1 MTQTHSA
8 EMIDLIQPA
17 LLEDPEFLRGLLQS
31 MLQKLVN
38 GQFMQHMGVE
48 KYERSDT
55 RSGYRNG
62 TYQRGLTTRVGR
74 IELQICRDREGS
86 FQPQIFE
93 RYQRSEKALFL
104 GIAEMYFQGV
114 STRKVTAVFEE
125 LCGVSISKS
134 QVSVLSKELD
144 EKLNAWRRRS
154 LNQPYR
160 YVIVDARVQKVR
172 ENGRVVSTASLIA
185 VGVTEEGY
193 REVIG
198 CQIADSESEE
208 TWAEFFKDLRTRGL
222 QGVKLVVSD
231 DHRGLTKA
239 LDKHFQGIPWQRC
252 QVHFMRNLLTHL
264 GRSQA
269 GDYMGL
275 LQDVFAART
284 KEEAEARGKVLVEK
298 LRAGKKEKI
307 AMWVEENL
315 EDCLGV
321 YTVSEKHR
329 VKLRTTNMVERLNE
343 EIKRR
348 CQVIRVFP
356 NRDSALR
363 MVSANCMEASDKWLD
378 KKYLTMEES
387 ETVA

>member
-1 MTQTHSA
+1 MTQIYSA
-8 EMIDLIQPA
+8 EIIDLIQPT
-17 LLEDPEFLRGLLQS
+17 LLEDPEFLGRLLQS
-31 MLQKLVN
+31 MLQKLVD
-38 GQFMQHMGVE
+38 GQFAQHMGVE
-48 KYERSDT
+48 KYERSEA

-62 TYQRGLTTRVGR
+62 SYRRGLTTRVGR
-74 IELQICRDREGS
+74 IELGICRDREGN

-114 STRKVTAVFEE
+114 STRKVTEVFEE
-125 LCGVSISKS
+125 LCGISISKS
-134 QVSVLSKELD
+134 QVSVLAKELD
-144 EKLNAWRRRS
+144 EKLNDWRRRP
-154 LNQPYR
+154 LEQLYR
-160 YVIVDARVQKVR
+160 YVIVDARVQKIR

-198 CQIADSESEE
+198 CEVADSESEG
-208 TWAEFFKDLRTRGL
+208 TWAEFFKDLKTRGL
-222 QGVKLVVSD
+222 KGIKLIVSD
-231 DHRGLTKA
+231 DHPGLTNA
-239 LDKHFQGIPWQRC
+239 LDKHFQGVPWQRC

-264 GRSQA
+264 GRSSA
-269 GDYMGL
+269 GIYMSL
-275 LQDVFAART
+275 LQDVFATRT
-284 KEEAEARGKVLVEK
+284 KEEAQERGKVLIAK
-298 LRAGKKEKI
+298 LREAKKEKI
-307 AMWVEENL
+307 ADWVEENL

-321 YTVSEKHR
+321 YAIPEKHR
-329 VKLRTTNMVERLNE
+329 IKLRTTNMVERLNE

-356 NRDSALR
+356 NRESALR

-378 KKYLTMEES
+378 AKYLTIEEG

>member
-8 EMIDLIQPA
+8 EIIDLIQPA

-38 GQFMQHMGVE
+38 GQFAQHMGVE
-48 KYERSDT
+48 KYERNEV

-62 TYQRGLTTRVGR
+62 SYRRGLTTRVGR
-74 IELQICRDREGS
+74 IELEICRDREGT
-86 FQPQIFE
+86 FHPQIFE

-114 STRKVTAVFEE
+114 STRKVTEVFEE

-134 QVSVLSKELD
+134 QVSVLAKELD
-144 EKLNAWRRRS
+144 EKLNTWRRRA
-154 LNQPYR
+154 LEQLYR
-160 YVIVDARVQKVR
+160 YVIVDARVQKIR

-198 CQIADSESEE
+198 CEVADSESEE
-208 TWAEFFKDLRTRGL
+208 TWAEFFKDLKTRGL
-222 QGVKLVVSD
+222 QGVQLIVSD
-231 DHRGLTKA
+231 DHHGLTNA
-239 LDKHFQGIPWQRC
+239 LDKHFQGVPWQRC
-252 QVHFMRNLLTHL
+252 QVHFMRNLFTHL
-264 GRSQA
+264 GRSNA
-269 GDYMGL
+269 GIYIGL

-284 KEEAEARGKVLVEK
+284 KEEAQDKGKVLVAR
-298 LRAGKKEKI
+298 LREAKKEKVADWI
-307 AMWVEENL
+307 EENL
-315 EDCLGV
+315 EDCFGI
-321 YTVSEKHR
+321 YTIPEKHR
-329 VKLRTTNMVERLNE
+329 IKLRTTNMVERLNE

-356 NRDSALR
+356 NRESALR
-363 MVSANCMEASDKWLD
+363 MVSANCLEASDKWLE
-378 KKYLTMEES
+378 KKYLKMEEG

>member
-1 MTQTHSA
+1 MTQTYSA
-8 EMIDLIQPA
+8 EIIDLIQPA

-38 GQFMQHMGVE
+38 GQFAQHMGVE
-48 KYERSDT
+48 KYERSEF

-62 TYQRGLTTRVGR
+62 SYRRGLTTRVGR
-74 IELQICRDREGS
+74 IELEICRDREGD

-114 STRKVTAVFEE
+114 STRKVTEVFEE
-125 LCGVSISKS
+125 LCGISVSKS
-134 QVSVLSKELD
+134 QVSVLAKELD

-154 LNQPYR
+154 LDQLYR
-160 YVIVDARVQKVR
+160 YVIVDARIQKVR

-198 CQIADSESEE
+198 CEVADSESEE
-208 TWAEFFKDLRTRGL
+208 TWTEFFKDLKARGL
-222 QGVKLVVSD
+222 QGVKLIVSD
-231 DHRGLTKA
+231 DHHGLTNA
-239 LDKHFQGIPWQRC
+239 LDKHFQGVPWQRC

-264 GRSQA
+264 GRSNA
-269 GDYMGL
+269 GIYMGL

-284 KEEAEARGKVLVEK
+284 KEEAQEKGKVLVAK
-298 LRAGKKEKI
+298 LREAKKEKVADWI
-307 AMWVEENL
+307 EENL
-315 EDCLGV
+315 EDCLGI
-321 YTVSEKHR
+321 YTIPEKHR
-329 VKLRTTNMVERLNE
+329 IKLRTTNMVERLNE

-356 NRDSALR
+356 NRESALR
-363 MVSANCMEASDKWLD
+363 MVSANCMEASDKWME
-378 KKYLTMEES
+378 KKYLTMDEDI
-387 ETVA
+387 TVA

>member
-8 EMIDLIQPA
+8 EIIDLIQPA

-38 GQFMQHMGVE
+38 GQFAQHMGAE
-48 KYERSDT
+48 KYERNET

-62 TYQRGLTTRVGR
+62 SYQRGLTTRVGR
-74 IELQICRDREGS
+74 LELQICRDREGS

-144 EKLNAWRRRS
+144 EKLNAWRRRP
-154 LNQPYR
+154 LDQPYR
-160 YVIVDARVQKVR
+160 YIIVDARVQKVR
-172 ENGRVVSTASLIA
+172 EDGRVISTASLIA

-198 CQIADSESEE
+198 CQVADSESEE
-208 TWAEFFKDLRTRGL
+208 TWAEFFKDLQTRGL
-222 QGVKLVVSD
+222 HGVRLIVSD

-239 LDKHFQGIPWQRC
+239 LDKHFQGVPWQRC

-264 GRSQA
+264 GRSHA
-269 GDYMGL
+269 GSYMEL

-284 KEEAEARGKVLVEK
+284 KEEAEERGKVLAEK

-307 AMWVEENL
+307 ATWIEENL

-321 YTVSEKHR
+321 YTVPEKHR

-363 MVSANCMEASDKWLD
+363 IVSANCMEASDKWID
-378 KKYLTMEES
+378 RKYLTMEER

>member
-8 EMIDLIQPA
+8 EIIDLIQPA

-38 GQFMQHMGVE
+38 GQFAQHMGVE
-48 KYERSDT
+48 KYERNEI

-62 TYQRGLTTRVGR
+62 SYRRGLTTRVGR
-74 IELQICRDREGS
+74 IELEICRDREGS

-93 RYQRSEKALFL
+93 RYQRSEKSLFL

-114 STRKVTAVFEE
+114 STRKVTGVFEE

-134 QVSVLSKELD
+134 QVSVLAKELD
-144 EKLNAWRRRS
+144 EKLNAWRRRPLDQS
-154 LNQPYR
+154 YR

-198 CQIADSESEE
+198 CEVADSESEE
-208 TWAEFFKDLRTRGL
+208 TWAEFFKDLKTRGL
-222 QGVKLVVSD
+222 QGVKLIVSD
-231 DHRGLTKA
+231 DHHGLTNA
-239 LDKHFQGIPWQRC
+239 LDKHFQGVPWQRC

-264 GRSQA
+264 GRSDA
-269 GDYMGL
+269 AIYMNL

-284 KEEAEARGKVLVEK
+284 REEAEEKGKVLVVK
-298 LRAGKKEKI
+298 LREAKKEKVADWI
-307 AMWVEENL
+307 EENL
-315 EDCLGV
+315 EDCFGI
-321 YTVSEKHR
+321 YTIPEKHR
-329 VKLRTTNMVERLNE
+329 IRLRTTNTVERLNE

-356 NRDSALR
+356 NRTSALR

-378 KKYLTMEES
+378 KKYLTMNES
-387 ETVA
+387 ITVA

>member
-1 MTQTHSA
+1 MTQTYSA
-8 EMIDLIQPA
+8 EIIDLIQPA

-38 GQFMQHMGVE
+38 GQFVQHMGVE
-48 KYERSDT
+48 KYERSDA

-62 TYQRGLTTRVGR
+62 SYRRGLTTRVGR
-74 IELQICRDREGS
+74 IELEICRDREGN

-114 STRKVTAVFEE
+114 STRKVTEVFEE

-134 QVSVLSKELD
+134 QVSVLAKELD
-144 EKLNAWRRRS
+144 EKLHAWRRRA
-154 LNQPYR
+154 LDQPYR
-160 YVIVDARVQKVR
+160 YVIVDARVQKIR

-198 CQIADSESEE
+198 CEVADSESEE
-208 TWAEFFKDLRTRGL
+208 TWAEFFKDLKTRGL
-222 QGVKLVVSD
+222 KGVELIVSD
-231 DHRGLTKA
+231 DHHGLTNA
-239 LDKHFQGIPWQRC
+239 LDKHFQGVPWQRC
-252 QVHFMRNLLTHL
+252 QVHFMRNLLMHL
-264 GRSQA
+264 GRSNA
-269 GDYMGL
+269 GIYMGL

-284 KEEAEARGKVLVEK
+284 KEEAQEKGKILAAK
-298 LRAGKKEKI
+298 LREAKKEKVADWI
-307 AMWVEENL
+307 EENL
-315 EDCLGV
+315 EDCLGI
-321 YTVSEKHR
+321 YTIPEKHR
-329 VKLRTTNMVERLNE
+329 IKLRTTNMVERLNE

-356 NRDSALR
+356 NRESALR
-363 MVSANCMEASDKWLD
+363 MVSANCMEASDKWID
-378 KKYLTMEES
+378 RKYLTMEEDI
-387 ETVA
+387 TVA